1 MPEQDERVRARK
13 KILALLERMDRTEQ
27 DLRQRMK
34 RAGFEEELV
43 EDAIAYARKFGYIDD
58 ERYAINYAKTR
69 SGSKSRRQTEAELRQ
84 KGFSGKMPEE
94 LYEDAGPEEEAIRN
108 LIRKKTTDVENM
120 EQEAKQKLAAS
131 LYRKGFPSELIRKEL
146 HL

>member
-34 RAGFEEELV
+34 RSGFEEELV
-43 EDAIAYARKFGYIDD
+43 EDAIAYARQFGYIDD
-58 ERYAINYAKTR
+58 ERYARNYAKSR
-69 SGSKSRRQTEAELRQ
+69 SGSKSHRQIEAELRR
-84 KGFSGKMPEE
+84 KGFTGRLPEE
-94 LYEDAGPEEEAIRN
+94 LYEEARPEEEAIRN
-108 LIRKKTTDVENM
+108 LIRRKTDDVENL
-120 EQEAKQKLAAS
+120 EPEARQKLAAS

>member
-58 ERYAINYAKTR
+58 ERYAINYAKMR
-69 SGSKSRRQTEAELRQ
+69 SGSKSRRQIEAELRQ
-84 KGFSGKMPEE
+84 KGFTGRLPEE

-108 LIRKKTTDVENM
+108 LIRRKTIDVENM
-120 EQEAKQKLAAS
+120 EPEAKQKLAAS